1 MISKRVLLF
10 DPAAQPSSWNQRI
23 GASKF
28 AVHYSSFPDGYAG
41 APYCDV
47 FASAAEAEAYAR
59 SYVIDHPQVRC
70 RVYDAH
76 GFVGAPL
83 FEVAGKSFKDE
94 SNLSQF
100 RRWGGS
106 VLFVV
111 GSILFSIDVFQDY
124 RLLWPSTIGSRLAIP
139 GALLLVTEGLVVLTA
154 RHNEKKKAAATS

>member
-1 MISKRVLLF
+1 MTSRRVLLF

-23 GASKF
+23 GASDF
-28 AVHYSSFPDGYAG
+28 AVHYSSFPDGYVG

-47 FASAAEAEAYAR
+47 LASAAEAEAYAQN
-59 SYVIDHPQVRC
+59 YVTEHPQVRC

-76 GFVGAPL
+76 GLVGAPL
-83 FEVAGKSFKDE
+83 FEVAGKSYKGE

-154 RHNEKKKAAATS
+154 RHNAKKKAAATS